1 MTPRRAPA
9 VCYHRPMRLLL
20 ATSVLFAAT
29 ACGSVSTSPPDASS
43 IDAPP
48 TCAPACGAHATCQ
61 GTTCVCDPG
70 YAMNGGACTDIDE
83 CATANGGCAADATCT
98 NTDGARTCAC
108 DPGFLGDGLA
118 CRPVWT
124 LEATLPFDIDPSQ
137 FGSVMVAHNDLVY
150 IGVETNTTSAKAFR
164 SYNTTTRQVSGPLA
178 LPPATDDDFCAC
190 GATQTLASDGT
201 NLYMFGNYATKYNP
215 GTDSWSVIPGYTT
228 GADYRRAE
236 SASVYNPMTRQIQAF
251 GGRGPTDVQMN
262 FSVQTATFAFGP
274 ALPFAVT
281 EAVAYLPAGSG
292 TIYLAGGQQQGGA
305 DRILSRPIGSATWA
319 IQPAAP
325 VSVTSPIGMGGFGA
339 RVWVAER
346 SGKIVF
352 FNPGTATWDH
362 TLDLPPD
369 TRGVA
374 TTTAGTFAFARD
386 AMGVLR
392 VYKLA
397 NID

>member
-1 MTPRRAPA
+1 
-9 VCYHRPMRLLL
+9 MRFFF
-20 ATSVLFAAT
+20 ATSVLLAVT
-29 ACGSVSTSPPDASS
+29 ACGSVSTSPPDA
-43 IDAPP
+43 PP
-48 TCAPACGAHATCQ
+48 TCTPACGAHATCE
-61 GTTCVCDPG
+61 GTTCVCDDG
-70 YAMNGGACTDIDE
+70 YAMNTAGACGDIDE
-83 CATANGGCAADATCT
+83 CATANGGCAADAVCT

-108 DPGFLGDGLA
+108 ADGFLGDGLT
-118 CRPVWT
+118 CRPVWS

-137 FGSVMVAHNDLVY
+137 FGSAMVAHNDLVY
-150 IGVETNTTSAKAFR
+150 IGVETNTQSAKAFR

-178 LPPATDDDFCAC
+178 LPPSTDDDFCAC
-190 GATQTLASDGT
+190 GATQTLVSDGT
-201 NLYMFGNYATKYNP
+201 NIYMFGNYATKYNP
-215 GTDSWSVIPGYTT
+215 GTDTWSVIPGYTT

-236 SASVYNPMTRQIQAF
+236 SASVYNPMTRQVQAF
-251 GGRGPTDVQMN
+251 GGRGPVDEQMN

-274 ALPFAVT
+274 ALPFALT
-281 EAVAYLPAGSG
+281 EAAAYLPAGSG

-325 VSVTSPIGMGGFGA
+325 ASLMSPIGMGGFGA
-339 RVWVAER
+339 RVWVADR
-346 SGKIVF
+346 SGRIVF
-352 FNPGTATWDH
+352 FNPSTAMWDH
-362 TLDLPPD
+362 TLDLPRD
-369 TRGVA
+369 TRGVV